1 MHAKHRTVLS
11 TRGVSE
17 GAPPSWTRLG
27 RRGAIAGGIAL
38 AVSSVVGLLRSGGYD
53 AGAYGGSQFGGQMGA
68 APIAAQPEGN
78 YGGPIDGGAAPCN
91 GGQCGGDSCGFGGCR
106 LGLGCLGC
114 CGGLGHCCCIRTTGD
129 LVQHTPF
136 FGTTHGYYY
145 FRQLV
150 PGTYRL
156 APFGASQA
164 GATPFW
170 TRAEVF
176 GGSVAVI
183 DAPK

>member
-1 MHAKHRTVLS
+1 MRGGARRLVLLGMKVGDPAS
-11 TRGVSE
+11 IERWAAE
-17 GAPPSWTRLG
+17 GHLP
-27 RRGAIAGGIAL
+27 
-38 AVSSVVGLLRSGGYD
+38 VLRSLLDRGCRARL
-53 AGAYGGSQFGGQMGA
+53 AGAERICEHGSA
-68 APIAAQPEGN
+68 
-78 YGGPIDGGAAPCN
+78 
-91 GGQCGGDSCGFGGCR
+91 
-106 LGLGCLGC
+106 
-114 CGGLGHCCCIRTTGD
+114 TTLFTG
-129 LVQHTPF
+129 TPADR
-136 FGTTHGYYY
+136 HGYYY

-183 DAPK
+183 DAPAPQSARDA